1 MVGITAYS
9 FYVPRLRLERA
20 RIAQAW
26 GTTQLPGEIAVAN
39 YDEDALTMATEAAL
53 GCLPDGA
60 AGANVDGV
68 YFASTSA
75 PYREKQVAGVIAT
88 ACDLP
93 RRTQSSDFTGSVRSG
108 VSAILAA
115 TNAVRAGMLTDVV
128 VTAADSRVAA
138 PESEVE
144 GLFGDAAAAVRVG
157 RDAVIA
163 ELVGAAF
170 VSEEFTYLWRTDD
183 DRFVQAFPGKF
194 STTFGY
200 ARDLGEAIRRL
211 LGAHG
216 LEPAAVARLA
226 LYSPDA
232 RAAADLAKE
241 LGFDPRRQL
250 VPPPINDIGSAGAA
264 DALLALGRALDETAP
279 GDWII
284 VGSYG
289 EGADALL
296 LRATE
301 ALPARR
307 ARASWAQS
315 VAGCLP
321 LSSYEKYLKFRRVVD
336 VDEPGEAI
344 NNVLEFKELK
354 QNTRLYG
361 SRCTA
366 CGTVQ
371 FPMAQVCLRCKARD
385 RLEAYKLGKSGV
397 IFTFTVDHLIANLE
411 HPLPMAVI
419 DLDGGGR
426 LYLQVTDFTDDEVRI
441 GVPVT
446 LTYRRLHEGG
456 GNHNYFWKARPLR

>member
-20 RIAQAW
+20 RITQAW
-26 GTTQLPGEIAVAN
+26 GTPQLPGEIAVAN
-39 YDEDALTMATEAAL
+39 YDEDALTMATDAAL
-53 GCLPDGA
+53 GCLPDGE
-60 AGANVDGV
+60 AGDGIDGV
-68 YFASTSA
+68 YFASTSS
-75 PYREKQVAGVIAT
+75 PYREKHVAGVIAT

-115 TNAVRAGMLTDVV
+115 ANAVRAGMLNDVV
-128 VTAADSRVAA
+128 VSAADSRVAA
-138 PESEVE
+138 PESEME
-144 GLFGDAAAAVRVG
+144 GLLGDAAAAVRVG
-157 RDAVIA
+157 RDGVIA
-163 ELVGAAF
+163 EFVGAAF
-170 VSEEFTYLWRTDD
+170 VSEEFTHLWRTDD
-183 DRFVQAFPGKF
+183 ARFLQGFPGKF

-200 ARDLGEAIRRL
+200 ARDLGEAIRSL

-216 LEPAAVARLA
+216 LTPSAVARLA
-226 LYSPDA
+226 LFSPDA
-232 RAAADLAKE
+232 RAAADLAKD
-241 LGFDPRRQL
+241 LGFDARRQL
-250 VPPPINDIGSAGAA
+250 VPPPINEIGSAGSA
-264 DALLALGRALDETAP
+264 DALVALGRALDEASP

-289 EGADALL
+289 EGADAIL

-301 ALPARR
+301 ALPLRR

-315 VAGCLP
+315 AAGGMP
-321 LSSYEKYLKFRRVVD
+321 LSSYEKYLKFRRVFD

-344 NNVLEFKELK
+344 NNVLEFKELR
-354 QNTRLYG
+354 QDVRLYG
-361 SRCTA
+361 SRCSA
-366 CGTVQ
+366 CGLVQ
-371 FPMAQVCLRCKARD
+371 FPMARVCLRCKARD
-385 RLEAYKLGKSGV
+385 RLEEHKLRKRGV

-426 LYLQVTDFTDDEVRI
+426 LYLQVTDFAADEVRI
-441 GVPVT
+441 GAPVT